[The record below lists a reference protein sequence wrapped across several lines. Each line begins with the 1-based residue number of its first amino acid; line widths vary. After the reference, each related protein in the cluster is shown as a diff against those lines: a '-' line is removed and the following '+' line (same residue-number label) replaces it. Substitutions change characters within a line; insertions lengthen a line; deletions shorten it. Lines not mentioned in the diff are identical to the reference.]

1 MLRRQ
6 ILGEPDHM
14 HKRTGGGAPPP
25 ESPIAAAIYIGT
37 MAEELSQMA
46 RRHGLDSLRY
56 ILDMARLEADQIAKS
71 AGDGN
76 GDAA

>member
-1 MLRRQ
+1 MQRRA
-6 ILGEPDHM
+6 
-14 HKRTGGGAPPP
+14 GGGAPPP
-25 ESPIAAAIYIGT
+25 ESPTAAAIYIGT
-37 MAEELSQMA
+37 LAEELSQMA

>member
-1 MLRRQ
+1 MQ
-6 ILGEPDHM
+6 
-14 HKRTGGGAPPP
+14 KRAGGRAPPP
-25 ESPIAAAIYIGT
+25 ESPTAAAVYIGT
-37 MAEELSQMA
+37 MAEELSQIA
-46 RRHGLDSLRY
+46 QRHGLDSLRY

>member
-1 MLRRQ
+1 MQRRASV
-6 ILGEPDHM
+6 
-14 HKRTGGGAPPP
+14 GAPLP
-25 ESPIAAAIYIGT
+25 ESPTAAAIYIGT
-37 MAEELSQMA
+37 LAEELSQIA
-46 RRHGLDSLRY
+46 QRHGLDSLRY